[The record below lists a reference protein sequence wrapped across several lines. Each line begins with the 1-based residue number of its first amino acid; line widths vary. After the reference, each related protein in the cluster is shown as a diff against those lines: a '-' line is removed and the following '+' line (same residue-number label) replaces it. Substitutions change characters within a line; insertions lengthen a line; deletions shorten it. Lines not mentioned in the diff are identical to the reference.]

1 MFKRAKEIPRNG
13 GKQMQ
18 KIHDADTYDEELIE
32 LLSAISVVSNRLATN
47 LSKLAGQSKSK
58 EGGKF
63 YEQNE
68 RTISCS
74 RRTAQMW

>member
-1 MFKRAKEIPRNG
+1 
-13 GKQMQ
+13 MQ
-18 KIHDADTYDEELIE
+18 SKVHDTDTCDEELIE

-74 RRTAQMW
+74 RRTAQMC